1 MSGTRSPSPKAPVIN
16 AGALVLVSHGI
27 GGGPGSAEA
36 HAARLTEA
44 GRRGAVRVACLHGE
58 PRLEAVLD
66 SLAGQPVDLVPLL
79 IGDGHT
85 MTELRRRV
93 GGRPLV
99 ALRAPLGEHAGID
112 ALIIEKAAEA
122 CAGQGWAPE
131 SVTLLLIGHGSARHP
146 GNGQAMRRH
155 VKACGA
161 AGRFAGVL
169 GGLLVEP
176 PDPVD
181 LAVDVRLARIGQL
194 ALVRDA
200 ATLLADV
207 SAFMTLQP
215 GDVLM
220 LGTDCLADG
229 SRPLAQAGDR
239 VEVSAPG
246 FAPLV
251 HTVVAE
257 SSAAGPPHGAR
268 APSGGSAGA
277 PAPSVGARSS

>member
-181 LAVDVRLARIGQL
+181 LVGGLAYRPCVVVGLFMDEGPHGRDDVRA
-194 ALVRDA
+194 ALRS
-200 ATLLADV
+200 ATV
-207 SAFMTLQP
+207 P
-215 GDVLM
+215 
-220 LGTDCLADG
+220 
-229 SRPLAQAGDR
+229 
-239 VEVSAPG
+239 
-246 FAPLV
+246 
-251 HTVVAE
+251 VAY
-257 SSAAGPPHGAR
+257 
-268 APSGGSAGA
+268 AGA
-277 PAPSVGARSS
+277 LGADPRIAGLVLDGGRADRNVA